1 MRHFLSITGLD
12 VDTLAKLV
20 EHGLGLIK
28 TDMRTYK
35 PLAHKIV
42 GIYFRRSSTRTRTS
56 FSTGALKLGAQ
67 IVTYGPNDLQL
78 TTGETPLDTA
88 RVLSSYLD
96 AFVMRTNDPIG
107 EMQEMAKQDHMPIIN
122 AMSDNEHPTQVIGD
136 LITLREALGELKGLH
151 VVYLGEGNNTAASLA
166 LATALSPGMRLTLLT
181 PAGFGLADDIMENTQ
196 KLCRDTGSIIEEH
209 HDVAKLPK
217 GVDAVYTTRWET
229 MGVVHEDPNWR
240 DRFRPFMVT
249 ETLMEAASKD
259 STIFMHDLP
268 AIRGSDTADAVL
280 DGQRSWAWRQ
290 AFHKQTSAM
299 TVLEHCLAE

>member
-1 MRHFLSITGLD
+1 MKHFLSISQLD

-20 EHGLGLIK
+20 ARGIDFIS
-28 TDMRTYK
+28 TDFRTFK
-35 PLAHKIV
+35 PLEHKIV

-56 FSTGALKLGAQ
+56 FSVGALKLGAS
-67 IVTYGPNDLQL
+67 IVTYGPDDLQL

-107 EMQEMAKQDHMPIIN
+107 EMQEMAKQDKMPIIN

-136 LITLREALGELKGLH
+136 LITLREAFGALKGLR

-181 PAGFGLADDIMENTQ
+181 PAGYGLADDIMANAQ
-196 KLCRDTGSIIEEH
+196 KLCGDTGSVIEEY
-209 HDVAKLPK
+209 HDVAKLPR
-217 GVDAVYTTRWET
+217 GADAVYTTRWET
-229 MGVVHEDPNWR
+229 MGVVHPDADWR

-249 ETLMEAASKD
+249 EDIMAAASKEN
-259 STIFMHDLP
+259 TIFMHDLP
-268 AIRGSDTADAVL
+268 AIRGSDTADEVL
-280 DGQRSWAWRQ
+280 DGERSWAWRQ
-290 AFHKQTSAM
+290 AFHKLTSAM
-299 TVLEHCLAE
+299 VVLEYTALQ